1 MFCAP
6 MANFEEFF
14 GIYGWSYWHLGNNLG
29 KHNITLICRVKK
41 Y

>member
-14 GIYGWSYWHLGNNLG
+14 GIIWMELLALGQQFR
-29 KHNITLICRVKK
+29 KT
-41 Y
+41 